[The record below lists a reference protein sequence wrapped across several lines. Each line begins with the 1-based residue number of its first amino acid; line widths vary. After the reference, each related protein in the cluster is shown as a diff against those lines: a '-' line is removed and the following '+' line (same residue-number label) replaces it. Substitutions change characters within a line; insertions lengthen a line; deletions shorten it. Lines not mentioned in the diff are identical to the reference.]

1 LLARVKT
8 QAVEAQQNQDIPF
21 EQVVEMAAPVRSL
34 AHHPLFQVMLAW
46 NSVEGRFELPGM
58 REQLLKTLPYRVAK
72 FDLTLFLREMN
83 GRIVGGLEYAT
94 ALYEKETIERY
105 LGYFRK
111 LLEGMVEDTDAAIER
126 LAFLSEGERQQVLYE
141 WNQTRVE
148 YGVEKCVQELFEEQV
163 ERTPEAV
170 AVRYGE
176 DWLSYAELNRRANGV
191 AHALRVQGVGPET
204 VVAIVMERGI
214 EFLVAILGVF
224 KAGGAYLPLDPHHP
238 LARQIQIV
246 EQSGAK
252 RLVGNREQGR
262 SLKAALAGG
271 GVEVFGMEELETK
284 EQTEGDV
291 GRTGGLEQLAYVI
304 FTSGSTG
311 VPKGAMLEQRGMVN
325 HLWAKVQELSLGSRD
340 RIGQIASQCFDISVW
355 QYLAGLLVGG
365 QVCIYSDEVV
375 GDARRLLEET
385 EKGKVTVLEV
395 VPSML
400 EAMLEELESGRGR
413 APELAELRW
422 LVLTG
427 EALRRELAERWMGKY
442 PHVKVVNAYGPTECS
457 DDVTHYFL
465 EETWAQGGSYVAIG
479 RPLPNIHL
487 YVLGSDGQPVPVG
500 VAGELCVG
508 GTGVGRGYLKDAQA
522 TADAFV
528 PDAFAGVEG
537 ARMYRTGDW
546 ARWGKDGN
554 IEFLGRMD
562 DQVKIRGFRI
572 ELGEI
577 EARLR
582 EHAQVG
588 QAVVMVRE
596 DEPGEKRLVAYYT
609 WREVEGRAEVEELR
623 RHMAEK
629 LPEYMVPAGYVRLES
644 LPLTANGKLDRKAL
658 PVPEGDSYGAGKY
671 EAPMGEME
679 TRLAALW
686 AEVLKVKR
694 VGRHDNFFALGG
706 HSLLAVKLTE
716 RMRQQGLQVDVRA
729 LFKTPTVAELAAED
743 GISQTV
749 DIPENRIITTTKH
762 HDKSSK
768 MVELEI

>member
-1 LLARVKT
+1 
-8 QAVEAQQNQDIPF
+8 
-21 EQVVEMAAPVRSL
+21 
-34 AHHPLFQVMLAW
+34 
-46 NSVEGRFELPGM
+46 
-58 REQLLKTLPYRVAK
+58 
-72 FDLTLFLREMN
+72 
-83 GRIVGGLEYAT
+83 
-94 ALYEKETIERY
+94 
-105 LGYFRK
+105 
-111 LLEGMVEDTDAAIER
+111 
-126 LAFLSEGERQQVLYE
+126 
-141 WNQTRVE
+141 
-148 YGVEKCVQELFEEQV
+148 LFEEQV